1 MKGANEMK
9 RKIDINKVYKF
20 IGQATIFIIF
30 NATISTMLIYGLMTA
45 TTLR

>member
-1 MKGANEMK
+1 MK

-20 IGQATIFIIF
+20 IGQAFIFVLF
-30 NATISTMLIYGLMTA
+30 NATLSCMLIYGLMTA